1 MSQMI
6 LNADDFGR
14 HAFINASVRD
24 GVERGLL
31 RSASLMAGEPAFD
44 EAVAI
49 AKAHSALGVGV
60 HFTLVDGRPVLPPA
74 DVPSLVGSDGRFRP
88 NHMAFVRDY
97 FLGRIRRDDIHHE
110 LTAQAQ
116 KILRAGLRPDH
127 VDSHQHIH
135 ILPGVFSIALDVAES
150 AGIHAVRIPA
160 VDVGDGGFFA
170 GGVSAIVGRL
180 GLYTLATV
188 ARRQAHHRG
197 FATPDHFAGLVA
209 GAAVTED
216 YLVQLA
222 GALPQDGRATEV
234 MLHPGKADAELAR
247 LYAGGWE
254 HSFTS
259 EDTAIL
265 SPAVRAAFEAHAL
278 LSVNFAALPHR

>member
-1 MSQMI
+1 MPNII

-14 HAFINASVRD
+14 HALINAAVRD

-31 RSASLMAGEPAFD
+31 RSASFMAGEPAFD

-49 AKAHSALGVGV
+49 AKAHPALGVGV
-60 HFTLVDGRPVLPPA
+60 HFTLVDGRPVLPP
-74 DVPSLVGSDGRFRP
+74 DEIPSLVGADGRFRP

-97 FLGRIRRDDIHHE
+97 FLGRIRRDDIRRE
-110 LTAQAQ
+110 LAAQAQ

-135 ILPGVFSIALDVAES
+135 ILPGVFSIALDVAAA

-160 VDVGDGGFFA
+160 VDVGDGGFLT
-170 GGVSAIVGRL
+170 GGISAIVGRL

-197 FATPDHFAGLVA
+197 FVTPDHFAGLVA
-209 GAAVTED
+209 GAAVTEN

-222 GALPQDGRATEV
+222 GALPRDGLTTEV
-234 MLHPGKADAELAR
+234 MIHPGKADAELAR

-259 EDTAIL
+259 EDAAIL

-278 LSVNFAALPHR
+278 SSVNFAVLARH

>member
-1 MSQMI
+1 MPNII

-14 HAFINASVRD
+14 HALINAAVRD

-49 AKAHSALGVGV
+49 AKTHPQLGVGV
-60 HFTLVDGRPVLPPA
+60 HFTLVDGRPVLPP
-74 DVPSLVGSDGRFRP
+74 DKIPSLVGSDGRFRP
-88 NHMAFVRDY
+88 NHMAFVCDC
-97 FLGRIRRDDIHHE
+97 FLGHIRRDDIRRE
-110 LTAQAQ
+110 FTAQAQ
-116 KILRAGLRPDH
+116 KILRAGLRPEH

-135 ILPGVFSIALDVAES
+135 ILPGVFSIALDVAAA

-160 VDVGDGGFFA
+160 VDVGEGGFLT
-170 GGVSAIVGRL
+170 GGASAIVGRL

-197 FATPDHFAGLVA
+197 FATPDHFSGLVA

-222 GALPQDGRATEV
+222 PALPQDGSTTEV
-234 MLHPGKADAELAR
+234 MLHPGKADAELVR

-259 EDTAIL
+259 EDAAIL
-265 SPAVRAAFEAHAL
+265 LPAVRAAFEAHAL
-278 LSVNFAALPHR
+278 SSVNFAALARR

>member
-1 MSQMI
+1 MPNII

-14 HAFINASVRD
+14 HALINAAVRD

-49 AKAHSALGVGV
+49 AKTHPQLGVGV
-60 HFTLVDGRPVLPPA
+60 HFTLVDGRPVLPP
-74 DVPSLVGSDGRFRP
+74 DKIPSLVGSDGRFRP
-88 NHMAFVRDY
+88 NHMAFVCDC
-97 FLGRIRRDDIHHE
+97 FLGHIRRDDIRRE
-110 LTAQAQ
+110 FTAQAQ
-116 KILRAGLRPDH
+116 KILRAGLRPEH

-135 ILPGVFSIALDVAES
+135 ILPGVFSIALDVAAA

-160 VDVGDGGFFA
+160 VDVGEGGFLT
-170 GGVSAIVGRL
+170 GGASAIVGRL

-197 FATPDHFAGLVA
+197 FATPDHFSGLVA

-222 GALPQDGRATEV
+222 PALPQDGSTTEV
-234 MLHPGKADAELAR
+234 MLHPGKADAELVR
-247 LYAGGWE
+247 LYAGG
-254 HSFTS
+254 
-259 EDTAIL
+259 
-265 SPAVRAAFEAHAL
+265 
-278 LSVNFAALPHR
+278 